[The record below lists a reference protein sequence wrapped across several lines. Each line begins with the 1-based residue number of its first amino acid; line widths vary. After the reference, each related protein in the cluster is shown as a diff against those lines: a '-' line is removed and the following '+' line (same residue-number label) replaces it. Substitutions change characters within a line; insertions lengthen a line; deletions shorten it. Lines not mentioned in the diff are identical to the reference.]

1 MSLVASVISRWQ
13 LTMVLFA
20 LLIALGINAFLSVP
34 RAVDPHF
41 PIPIV
46 LIIATQPGAD
56 AADMEQ
62 TVSKPI
68 EDVLQGLDDIEKV
81 QSTNRDGNAI
91 VRAEFDW
98 RGDADKYFNDTV
110 REVTAIRNQL
120 PSGVIDV
127 EFRRVRT
134 TDTAVMQLALVSE
147 TASWRRME
155 KYASDLSDIL
165 NRNSE
170 VRAVRLSGLPQN
182 ELAVVLDAGKLAE
195 LHIPMTQIAD
205 ILQQG
210 AAEIPVGAV
219 QSGARRFNIDAGGA
233 YEDLEQVRQL
243 PVRTVDGSVLTIA
256 DIAQVSWSTEEQR
269 IETTHNG
276 KRATFITASQKD
288 GIDVTKL
295 RDKIFLQLES
305 YRDQLPADIKLELQ
319 FDQSKDIGFRLKELA
334 RDFSIALFLVIFTL
348 MPLGFRAS
356 LIVMIS
362 IPLSLTSGLLVIFS
376 IGENLNQ
383 LVVAGF
389 ILSLGLLVDDS
400 IVVTENIARH
410 LRMGKHRALAAIEAT
425 KEITPAILGSTGVLI
440 FAFFPLLF
448 LPEGAGAYTKS
459 FFYTI
464 ISTVSASMIIS
475 LTIIP
480 FLASRMLKRDED
492 PEGNTLLK
500 WLNYN
505 IERFYQPLLRRA
517 LNWPKTTFYSAMAVT
532 LSAFLLIKFMGF
544 SLFPDADASYFR
556 VNIETEEGSSIA
568 TTRNVMQQVSAILAQ
583 EPSIKVRA
591 ENVGAANPPV
601 FYNVFDLRESSNYA
615 EILVVLDEWDG
626 SESQAMIA
634 RLREKFND
642 IAGARIK
649 TLVFHNG
656 AFIDAPISIR
666 IQGPDNE
673 VLKSLSQQLA
683 SIIRAHP
690 KTRDVVNPVAT
701 DRIDIDLNIDEQKAA
716 LLNIASG
723 SPRRAI
729 RLALNGEEAGS
740 FRDNEGDN
748 YPVVVRLPR
757 DNVQPVS
764 ALQNIYVAN
773 RDGRP
778 IRLDEIAAPQLKP
791 VSPVIERYELERVVS
806 VTAQLKQGGTPSIIA
821 QDILREARDI
831 DLPAGYSIS
840 AGGEAE
846 AVDNTLAGFGPAI
859 LIALFSIFAILVA
872 EFGRFRETI
881 VVVGVIPLG
890 TFGGILALYFTG
902 NSVSF
907 MAIIGFIALIGIEI
921 KNSILLVDF
930 TYQLR
935 SKGVQLR
942 EAIEQAG
949 RVRFLPV
956 LLTSLTA
963 IGGLTPLALLGGN
976 LYAPVAVVIIGGL
989 ISSTILSRIVTPV
1002 MYLLIAEPD
1011 KPQAKSPPNE
1021 EVDRLVLT

>member
-41 PIPIV
+41 PIPVV

-155 KYASDLSDIL
+155 KYANDLSDIL

-362 IPLSLTSGLLVIFS
+362 IPLSLTSGLLVILS

-505 IERFYQPLLRRA
+505 IERFYQPLLRGA

-626 SESQAMIA
+626 SESEAMIA

-701 DRIDIDLNIDEQKAA
+701 DRIDIDLNINEQKAA

-729 RLALNGEEAGS
+729 RLALNGEEAAS

-935 SKGVQLR
+935 NKGVQLR

-1021 EVDRLVLT
+1021 EADRLVLT